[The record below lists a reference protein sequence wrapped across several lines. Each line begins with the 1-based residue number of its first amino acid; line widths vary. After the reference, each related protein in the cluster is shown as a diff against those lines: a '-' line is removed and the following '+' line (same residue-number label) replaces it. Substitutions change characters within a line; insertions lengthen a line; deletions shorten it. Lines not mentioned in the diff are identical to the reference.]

1 MSKEHGKIHAIYDP
15 LERMAAL
22 DGNPPDTAPLD
33 VLEAAGAILAGRI
46 TGCNPILIE
55 AQLRIFHQSKGLDAT
70 TIVRAGPSGKIPIG
84 S

>member
-15 LERMAAL
+15 LEQRAAL
-22 DGNPPDTAPLD
+22 DGNPPDTAPLG

-46 TGCNPILIE
+46 TRCNPILVE
-55 AQLRIFHQSKGLDAT
+55 AQLRIFHQSKGLDSA
-70 TIVRAGPSGKIPIG
+70 IVRADPIGKIPIG